1 MRIKIILIL
10 ILSYAALSAQTGII
24 RGVILTQESGI
35 PEPLVQ
41 AHIYIPKLR
50 KGTLSDAEGNFS
62 LTTVPFGKHRVEIS
76 YVGMKR
82 LDTLIEVGPAPV
94 QLTVSLTP
102 NVQAGL
108 EVIYKDGRTNS
119 SVYRR
124 LKNVEGTA
132 IYASKK
138 NEIIQVEDLTAN
150 LSSNN
155 ARQVFARVPGVNVW
169 ESDVAGL
176 QLGVGARGLSPDR
189 TSNFNTR
196 QNGYDMAADAL
207 GYPESYYA
215 PPMQAIERI
224 EIVRGAASLQYG
236 TQFGGMI
243 NLKLKKGVTDKKLAG
258 KTMNTY
264 NSVGYFNTYNELGGQ
279 SGKLNYYT
287 FWNYRTGSGFRD
299 YTDFYANTNYLRLGY
314 EFSPRFRISADYTHM
329 SYLAQQPGG
338 LTDVQYEED
347 PYQSLRS
354 RNWFKVQWN
363 LASLNLDYD
372 ISDQTL
378 LNSRFFGLIG
388 TRQAVGNLQTPNRP
402 DLQPYNNRD
411 LLVDYYRNV
420 GNETRILH
428 RYRLRKQ
435 PAAFLI
441 GTRVYRG
448 FTEKTQGFGST
459 GSDANFDFYSEDLKL
474 KSDYNFPSYNLAVF
488 SENVFN
494 ITDHLSLTPGVRL
507 DRIVTTADGYY
518 DSSIR
523 IPLTGEV
530 VIDSSTF
537 ENRQRIRNLLLLGI
551 GVGYRLNDKL
561 ELYSNFSQNYRA
573 ITFNDIRVINP
584 SAAVDPQLQDEK
596 GFNLDLG
603 IRGNVTSWLTS
614 DVGFFWLSYQD
625 RIGSYLRVV
634 EDEFFGQR
642 LVRYTTNIADANIM
656 GLESYLEADINT
668 LVQLKG
674 NWQFALFTNLAYTYA
689 EYFNAAEQ
697 AIEGNRVEYVPEW
710 NFKTGLQ
717 CTWKNLG
724 LNLQYAYVSR
734 QFSEATNA
742 GANGNQGSATGIFGI
757 IPSYAVLDFS
767 VDYSIGAF
775 QLEGGVNNVTD
786 AVYFTRRATGYP
798 GPGIITSGPRNVY
811 IGVGCTF

>member
-1 MRIKIILIL
+1 MKIRFAFLFL
-10 ILSYAALSAQTGII
+10 FFQTLLAAQTGTIEGKI
-24 RGVILTQESGI
+24 TYQTSEGLIL
-35 PEPLVQ
+35 
-41 AHIYIPKLR
+41 AHVFIPKLN
-50 KGTLSDAEGNFS
+50 KGTTTNEEGYFQ
-62 LTTVPFGKHRVEIS
+62 LREIPFGKYHVQIS
-76 YVGMKR
+76 YVGMEPV
-82 LDTLIEVGPAPV
+82 DTLVKVKSETITLNIDMVSTV
-94 QLTVSLTP
+94 QL
-102 NVQAGL
+102 GIDI
-108 EVIYKDGRTNS
+108 IYENDRNNISG
-119 SVYRR
+119 YDR
-124 LKNVEGTA
+124 LKSVEGTA

-138 NEIIQVEDLTAN
+138 NEIIKVADLTAN

-189 TSNFNTR
+189 TANFNTR

-215 PPMQAIERI
+215 PPMQAIERV

-243 NLKLKKGVTDKKLAG
+243 NLQLKKGPTNKRLAS

-279 SGKLNYYT
+279 SGKLNYYS
-287 FWNYRTGSGFRD
+287 FWNYRKGSGFRD

-314 EFSPRFRISADYTHM
+314 EFNNRFRMAVDYTYM

-338 LTDVQYEED
+338 LTDVQYQED
-347 PYQSLRS
+347 PYQSLRT
-354 RNWFKVQWN
+354 RNWFKVRWN
-363 LASLNLDYD
+363 LASITLDYD
-372 ISDQTL
+372 ISDRTL
-378 LNSRFFGLIG
+378 LNSRFFGLMG

-402 DLQPYNNRD
+402 DLEPYNNRD

-420 GNETRILH
+420 GNETRFLH
-428 RYRLRKQ
+428 RYHIRKQ

-441 GTRVYRG
+441 GARFYRG

-459 GSDANFDFYSEDLKL
+459 GTDADFRFYTEDLKL
-474 KSDYNFPSYNLAVF
+474 KSDYDFPSYNLAIF
-488 SENVFN
+488 SENIFN
-494 ITDHLSLTPGVRL
+494 ITDRLSVTPGIRM

-530 VIDSSTF
+530 VVDSSTF
-537 ENRQRIRNLLLLGI
+537 ENRKRERNLLLLGI
-551 GVGYRLNDKL
+551 GLSYKFNDHL

-573 ITFNDIRVINP
+573 ITFNDIRVVNP

-603 IRGNVTSWLTS
+603 VRGEPFKGLTT
-614 DVGFFWLSYQD
+614 DIGVFLLSYED
-625 RIGSYLRVV
+625 RIGSYLRIV

-642 LVRYTTNIADANIM
+642 LVRYTTNIADARIA

-668 LVQLKG
+668 LLHLKG
-674 NWQFALFTNLAYTYA
+674 RWRWSIFTNLAYTYA
-689 EYFNAAEQ
+689 QYYNAEES
-697 AIEGNRVEYVPEW
+697 AIEDNRVEYVPEW

-717 CTWKNLG
+717 SRWKKLG
-724 LNLQYAYVSR
+724 MALQFSYVSD

-742 GANGNQGSATGIFGI
+742 GADGSAGSPTGIFGL
-757 IPSYAVLDFS
+757 IPSYTVLDFS
-767 VDYSIGAF
+767 ADYTFKGFLFEA
-775 QLEGGVNNVTD
+775 GVNNITNQ
-786 AVYFTRRATGYP
+786 VYFTRRATGYP
-798 GPGIITSGPRNVY
+798 GPGIITASPLNFYLGLGY
-811 IGVGCTF
+811 SL